1 MWKTVV
7 GEFCPLLADLEATQ
21 NFVSGGSGRQVQRG
35 TPRAS
40 DLQSLAAKRGFPGLS
55 RNSVDPKLP
64 SLMLRIAMLVLRLY
78 ATRKGATFAMSA

>member
-7 GEFCPLLADLEATQ
+7 VVFCLLLADLEATQ
-21 NFVSGGSGRQVQRG
+21 SLVSGGSGRQIQRG

-64 SLMLRIAMLVLRLY
+64 SLTIRIAMLVLKLY